1 MLFARLIIISLLF
14 GIIEHSTVQSIS
26 NFSHNN
32 KYQSIIST
40 SSSQQ
45 NKEVWFEAEETF
57 YEEEDENETE
67 LKKHPNNKLSG
78 DLTLSNFNS
87 TILLAHNF
95 LGSKHFTHKQHTY
108 IPLYLSFC
116 NFRI

>member
-1 MLFARLIIISLLF
+1 MLFVRLIIISILF
-14 GIIEHSTVQSIS
+14 GIIEHSSVQSIRILS
-26 NFSHNN
+26 NQN

-45 NKEVWFEAEETF
+45 NKNVWFEAEETF
-57 YEEEDENETE
+57 FEEDDENENKS
-67 LKKHPNNKLSG
+67 KKQSTTKQIGN
-78 DLTLSNFNS
+78 LTFSNFNL
-87 TILLAHNF
+87 TDLLSQNSFANKYR
-95 LGSKHFTHKQHTY
+95 SHKQHTS